1 MKTTL
6 EEYPKK
12 ILIFIQG
19 CWVRLW
25 RQRQNLKPKHYIF
38 GGVAAFLLFCLVL
51 ASFFIFSNNVQKQ
64 EDIIKI
70 RKGDTYEAILDTLA
84 NKQVLK
90 NEFSFRICAQIL
102 GYPKA
107 IKPGRY
113 KIERGMSN
121 ASILYTLLKGKQEPL
136 RLVFLPT
143 RTIQDLALKIAKPF
157 EMNKDSLLYEML
169 NPTLLDSL
177 NANPQTA
184 IALYIPN
191 TYEIYWTITPK
202 ELVRK
207 LINEYK
213 KFWTA
218 DRIIKAKALQLTPI
232 EVSILASIV
241 QAESY
246 KKEEYPRIAGVY
258 INRLQKNDKLRADPT
273 VIYAIGDYSIRRV
286 LTKHTLYDSPYNTY
300 VYTGLP
306 PGPINCPSISALEGV
321 LNYEKHNYYFFCA
334 RDDFSGY
341 HDFSVTWEEHK
352 QKAREYRKALDSLNP
367 KND

>member
-1 MKTTL
+1 MKESL
-6 EEYPKK
+6 EKSLNK
-12 ILIFIQG
+12 IIVFTQAYWTHFG
-19 CWVRLW
+19 
-25 RQRQNLKPKHYIF
+25 RQRQNLKPKHYII
-38 GGVAAFLLFCLVL
+38 GGTAALLIFCLAL
-51 ASFFIFSNNVQKQ
+51 ALFFLFSNNVQK
-64 EDIIKI
+64 ENAILKI
-70 RKGDTYEAILDTLA
+70 RKGATYQALLDTLI
-84 NKQVLK
+84 NKQILK
-90 NEFSFRICAQIL
+90 NQFSFKIYAQIL

-113 KIERGMSN
+113 KLETGMSN
-121 ASILYTLLKGKQEPL
+121 ASILYTLLKGKQTPL
-136 RLVFLPT
+136 RLVFSST
-143 RTIQDLALKIAKPF
+143 RTIQELALKIAKPF
-157 EMNKDSLLYEML
+157 EMNKDSLLSEML

-191 TYEIYWTITPK
+191 TYEIYWTVTPK
-202 ELVRK
+202 ELVHK

-232 EVSILASIV
+232 QVSILASIV

-273 VIYAIGDYSIRRV
+273 VIYALGDYSIRRV
-286 LTKHTLYDSPYNTY
+286 LIKHTLYDSPYNTY
-300 VYTGLP
+300 IYAGLP
-306 PGPINCPSISALEGV
+306 PGPINCPSIPALDAV

-334 RDDFSGY
+334 REDFSGY

-352 QKAREYRKALDSLNP
+352 QKAREYRKALDSLNL
-367 KND
+367 K